1 MTATKMPATL
11 KHPRPPSGLA
21 GWAAAYALLDRI
33 ENDVQRGLL
42 VDIVRGL
49 GVQGAPALEHA
60 AGLAMFTTGL
70 AMYRPPRKSLKP
82 AELAYVERRV
92 KEELAKCDRGTF
104 PRMKRERG

>member
-1 MTATKMPATL
+1 MTATKTPVNL
-11 KHPRPPSGLA
+11 KHTRPPSGLT
-21 GWAAAYALLDRI
+21 GWAAGYALLDNI

-60 AGLAMFTTGL
+60 ASQAMFLTGL
-70 AMYRPPRKSLKP
+70 AMYRPPRRALKP

-92 KEELAKCDRGTF
+92 REELAKCDRGTF
-104 PRMKRERG
+104 PRMKRLNA